1 MNGSRGNPTYKKW
14 LSLTERIFYYV
25 THIAGFA
32 CLVVAGATFHKAIG
46 LIVAGISCF
55 VFAWLVTLSSSN
67 NENNQDNQPRLR
79 Q

>member
-14 LSLTERIFYYV
+14 LSLIERIFYYV

-32 CLVVAGATFHKAIG
+32 CLVAAGATFNKAIG
-46 LIVAGISCF
+46 LVVAGISCF

-67 NENNQDNQPRLR
+67 NEDNDNSQTRLR
-79 Q
+79 K